1 MKIKNIRQYRT
12 FYKENVRDLPNRNE
26 HLMGTFRL
34 NESGKKEFGWFEVYH
49 GDKEGYGKAEQ
60 GIGNFLQSFLDMAK
74 DGQAVYEFL
83 QNAVDAGASHFTMA
97 WGKDQ
102 VDGHNYVLIANNGK
116 MFDFNSIR
124 SILNVGSSTKTSDSQ
139 SIGKFGIG
147 FKLAHR
153 LVGKENGLDELLNTE
168 PSGPI
173 VFSWKNGEILNLAE
187 NVPNPEPIGINF
199 DQKND
204 KIQILDNNPWLF
216 KILITCF
223 PVLPENKFIQENIIL
238 TNGELAK
245 NPVFSNNEL
254 SALQR
259 WVKNYRDVLN
269 KDTYKEGSLFFIKL
283 GTGKEN
289 DLADKNLAEGVRFSL
304 AILQETAEAD
314 KKAHQILS
322 TVQLNKNEP
331 IHKPDLHYHYFKIT
345 KNENLGDYLYVR
357 FGVRKIE
364 DLTADQKTK
373 FEKEDDIEVLF
384 GFRGYNEIG
393 DYFKGAPNFYLYF
406 PLSEEVHNFNFVLHS
421 NAFYKAS
428 SRTFLHKGTL
438 GEDGINER
446 LLKVIAHRLE
456 SELRDLYESKEY
468 TKFLNFFA
476 ALLTSSESQVNER
489 QWVKEPFI
497 DEISKV
503 LKKLIPVRKSMDDD
517 QFVLSDLQP
526 RIKKTNIEI
535 SPEIFGESSFNWFF
549 WGPDSPNI
557 IREKAFQKL
566 NPHSFDIFTLLQK
579 IEISNHV
586 NKWIQTDTTRI
597 NLIFDE
603 LQSFNKE
610 KVQTENFKNNLKA
623 LKLFLF
629 NDGLL
634 LSDNDIVEMQ
644 DSGYLI
650 MHNNLASIKDEL
662 LKGDLKTSLTNL
674 DDYNFFR
681 DYSPYLNPNGQLRS
695 QVKIIEIISNGKV
708 DNLQS
713 AEKMAVFIA
722 LRDMIDDKK
731 IERLS
736 ELRLFKNNQ
745 GECVKLKNLLKSS
758 GNSWLKPYIIDNQE
772 RHKDL
777 ELYLLSNDSKVY
789 ENIVLPF
796 WHNIA
801 ESIIKTNSVE
811 RTNIFSD
818 IETYY
823 ESCSNKEVLGNLS
836 EETKTLFFQGR
847 NSEVVSPFYNSHLN
861 KLSEDS
867 YVEIQQLLN
876 EVFKIQIPDR
886 EFLKGYDYQFLTIEN
901 NSDCLKKDLYTLNN
915 VQVVH
920 FLQFAGVV
928 GIDVFS
934 IYHITNDNN
943 IFSLNKS
950 SEKNYFSK
958 GNSHV
963 DEYISK
969 YHNNRLVKFPES
981 LSHFGI
987 LVPLKNEEL
996 YSELVSISK
1005 EEHSKELIEVIGTA
1019 SLSVKIQLFNS
1030 LTKVALEFYSEDIS
1044 SNKTKLSFLNEI
1056 IGDEDIDLEI
1066 VQNKISILTDTHEIK
1081 LSEIDIANDQI
1092 TINHAGKPIQLS
1104 RSKLLDLE
1112 NEKSIPTII
1121 SFAESAV
1128 QQSLITER
1136 ASKKLFKISSENI
1149 SDELEIRVINSIGE
1163 QNNAIKNTDQLIL
1176 IIHLALEGKTDI
1188 KNYKVETM
1196 GGNWMPLD
1204 VNYILLNEQD
1214 KLHYYNEDCVLSSRY
1229 NDFIAK
1235 LNLRSESV
1243 YFYSNSD
1250 SENELDYSE
1259 SIIYSEFT
1267 FQHGVSPV
1275 VLKKSVNIVDTIEF
1289 LFDKWKKTPTH
1300 TRVKLDNIG
1309 WENVFGFKPSE
1320 KVVSTEVLESEE
1332 LDDEILAWLETNRIE
1347 KERFLSYI
1355 GFNISDSKISKFRK
1369 WLLNAPDN
1377 VLNPIST
1384 DDISLELLSNTLVG
1398 LADGFK
1404 NLDTEFECR
1413 IKSHKH
1419 QVLEKLI
1426 EKLIESGL
1434 SFETRLPVW
1443 KSESTVCL
1451 GEESINIP
1459 FFIDSEVLTLLSKEE
1474 NKNTFRKL
1482 IEDFRIVYPS
1492 EDYKTFAKSCYPQID
1507 LSIEFNDCESQIEH
1521 NEPFY
1526 TTWSRE
1532 NNIKLYRS
1540 ERLIYLLNVCDDEGR
1555 MEIGEIEFRNVEVCE
1570 DENKQTIIYYQRS
1583 LSFEMLV
1590 EELKELDYTDDA
1602 ELVENLINSRDK
1614 ILSAFYHALTS
1625 SGRDGFDIEDSN
1637 KILEALNERSLD
1649 EKRNEIIDGIKN
1661 SEKYSYNW
1669 FMNYME
1675 YLLTFEELSDT
1686 ISQKSISFQKI
1697 ERFYSDGIPSKKY
1710 FTLKGA
1716 NSLIPLNIEAFENFS
1731 ITLVFA
1737 KNIRENMIIEGVSK
1751 KGQDLLVYVP
1761 NGIDEKFI
1769 AKFNH
1774 VINISINFTPVLDL
1788 LQRLARAFS
1797 KEEVIV
1803 PWDDIKKSLPPL
1815 HFIYGPP
1822 GTGKTTKLVNILIE
1836 KFEKEPNFKALI
1848 LVPTNKAGDVLAKR
1862 VVQQNSQIGV
1872 LRIGGPTDPELEQM
1886 DEDIYQI
1893 SLDENM
1899 FDYNNVIITTIHRLP
1914 YYQISVQDG
1923 ASFKLFDQDKV
1934 NWDLVIFDESSMIG
1948 LTYFAFALNA
1958 LHSNGEIIIAG
1969 DPKQI
1974 PAVVDVSDKKLEEL
1988 EMSDESIY
1996 KMLSIESFDRNQQ
2009 NLRNIDSIDNL
2020 EIQYRSVEEIGQLFS
2035 TISYNSLLQHGRN
2048 FEEKPV
2054 KLLPGTFYAPL
2065 KAKISFIDLPL
2076 DASNSI
2082 MEPKKLLYSP
2092 YHVYSGI
2099 IAAELIAK
2107 LDKSIEG
2114 NEQYTVGIISPYKAQ
2129 AMLINKLITSSG
2141 ISKNINVFCDTVHG
2155 FQGDECDIILFVVN
2169 PNNIYFTGHPNSL
2182 LSKEYIYNVAISRAK
2197 DHLWVICPFNAIK
2210 NNPHVNNLIEVA
2222 GNNKSMVEAD
2232 NLEKYLFGEKD
2243 YILKNTYLTGHDNI
2257 NVFGQ
2262 VEMSYFIKAG
2272 ATAIDIQLRK

>member
-26 HLMGTFRL
+26 HHMGTFRV
-34 NESGKKEFGWFEVYH
+34 NESGKREFGWFEVYH

-97 WGKDQ
+97 WGRDQ

-116 MFDFNSIR
+116 MFDFDSIR
-124 SILNVGSSTKTSDSQ
+124 SILNVGSSTKTTDSQ

-153 LVGKENGLDELLNTE
+153 LVGKENGLDELLSAE

-173 VFSWKNGEILNLAE
+173 LFSWKNGEILNLAE
-187 NVPNPEPIGINF
+187 NVPNPEPIEINF

-204 KIQILDNNPWLF
+204 KIQILDNHPWLF

-223 PVLPENKFIQENIIL
+223 PALPENKFIQENIIL
-238 TNGELAK
+238 TNGELA
-245 NPVFSNNEL
+245 NTPVFSNNEL
-254 SALQR
+254 NALHR
-259 WVKNYRDVLN
+259 WVSNYRDVLN
-269 KDTYKEGSLFFIKL
+269 NDTYKEGSLFFIKL

-322 TVQLNKNEP
+322 TLQLNKNEP

-345 KNENLGDYLYVR
+345 KNEHLGDYLYVR
-357 FGVRKIE
+357 FGVRNIE
-364 DLTADQKTK
+364 NLTDDQKTK

-428 SRTFLHKGTL
+428 SRTFLHKGSQ

-446 LLKVIAHRLE
+446 LLRVIAHRLE
-456 SELRDLYESKEY
+456 SELREIYDRKEY
-468 TKFLNFFA
+468 TKFLDFFA
-476 ALLTSSESQVNER
+476 ALLTSSESQVYER
-489 QWVKEPFI
+489 QWVKNPFI
-497 DEISKV
+497 DEITKV

-517 QFVLSDLQP
+517 QFELTAVQP
-526 RIKKTNIEI
+526 RIKRTNIEI
-535 SPEIFGESSFNWFF
+535 SPDIFGLPSFNWFF
-549 WGPDSPNI
+549 WGPDSPII

-566 NPHSFDIFTLLQK
+566 NPHSFDIFTLFQK
-579 IEISNHV
+579 KEISNHV
-586 NKWIQTDTTRI
+586 NKWIQTDTTRV

-603 LQSFNKE
+603 LQYFNKE

-650 MHNNLASIKDEL
+650 MHNNLVSIKDEL
-662 LKGDLKTSLTNL
+662 IKAYLKTSSTNL
-674 DDYNFFR
+674 DDYDFFR
-681 DYSPYLNPNGQLRS
+681 YYSPYLNPNGQLRS
-695 QVKIIEIISNGKV
+695 QVKIIEIISKGNV
-708 DNLQS
+708 EHLQPS
-713 AEKMAVFIA
+713 EKMAVFIA

-736 ELRLFKNNQ
+736 ELRLFKNSQ

-758 GNSWLKPYIIDNQE
+758 EKTWLKPFIINNNE
-772 RHKDL
+772 RHKDF
-777 ELYLLSNDSKVY
+777 EHYLLSDDSKVY

-796 WHNIA
+796 WQNIA
-801 ESIIKTNSVE
+801 ERIIQTNPAE
-811 RTNIFSD
+811 RTNIFTE
-818 IETYY
+818 IEKYF
-823 ESCSNKEVLGNLS
+823 ESRGNKEEFGNLS
-836 EETKTLFFQGR
+836 EETKTLFFQGS
-847 NSEVVSPFYNSHLN
+847 NSEVESPFYHSHLN
-861 KLSEDS
+861 RLSEDS

-876 EVFKIQIPDR
+876 KHFKIQIPDR
-886 EFLKGYDYQFLTIEN
+886 EFLKGYDYEFLTIEN
-901 NSDCLKKDLYTLNN
+901 NPDCLEHDQYTFNN
-915 VQVVH
+915 EEVVH
-920 FLQFAGVV
+920 FLQFAGVA

-934 IYHITNDNN
+934 NYHVSDNN
-943 IFSLNKS
+943 DFFTVVKS
-950 SEKNYFSK
+950 TEKNYFSK
-958 GNSHV
+958 GNSQV
-963 DEYISK
+963 DEYIAQ
-969 YHNNRLVKFPES
+969 YHNNRLVKLPES
-981 LSHFGI
+981 LSQFGN
-987 LVPLKNEEL
+987 LVPLKNEQL
-996 YSELVSISK
+996 YSELVRISK
-1005 EEHSKELIEVIGTA
+1005 EENTDELIEVIGTE
-1019 SLSVKIQLFNS
+1019 SLSVKIQLFN
-1030 LTKVALEFYSEDIS
+1030 KVNKVVLQFNSDDIS
-1044 SNKTKLSFLNEI
+1044 SNKSKLSFLTEV
-1056 IGDEDIDLEI
+1056 IGDEGLDLEI
-1066 VQNKISILTDTHEIK
+1066 VQNKISILTDTYEIK

-1092 TINHAGKPIQLS
+1092 TINHAGNPIQLS
-1104 RSKLLDLE
+1104 RSKLLNLE

-1128 QQSLITER
+1128 QQSLLTER

-1149 SDELEIRVINSIGE
+1149 SNELESRVISSIGE
-1163 QNNAIKNTDQLIL
+1163 QNNSIKNTDQLIL
-1176 IIHLALEGKTDI
+1176 IIDSALEGKTDI
-1188 KNYKVETM
+1188 KNYKVETV

-1204 VNYILLNEQD
+1204 GNYVFHNEHD
-1214 KLHYYNEDCVLSSRY
+1214 NSHYYNEDSVLSRRY
-1229 NDFIAK
+1229 NDFTSK

-1243 YFYSNSD
+1243 YFYSKPDSGNESD
-1250 SENELDYSE
+1250 HCQSV
-1259 SIIYSEFT
+1259 IYPEFT
-1267 FQHGVSPV
+1267 FQNGVSPD
-1275 VLKKSVNIVDTIEF
+1275 VLKKNENIIDTIEF
-1289 LFDKWKKTPTH
+1289 LFDQWKKTPAQN
-1300 TRVKLDNIG
+1300 RIKLDKVG
-1309 WENVFGFKPSE
+1309 WENVFGFKPCE
-1320 KVVSTEVLESEE
+1320 KVVSHEVLESEV
-1332 LDDEILAWLETNRIE
+1332 LDEEILDWLETNRID
-1347 KERFLSYI
+1347 KERFLSHV

-1377 VLNPIST
+1377 VLNPNSI
-1384 DDISLELLSNTLVG
+1384 DDLSLVLLSNTLIG

-1404 NLDTEFECR
+1404 NVDAEFACR
-1413 IKSHKH
+1413 IKSNKH
-1419 QVLEKLI
+1419 QVIEKLI
-1426 EKLIESGL
+1426 EKLIESKL
-1434 SFETRLPVW
+1434 SFEIRLPIW
-1443 KSESTVCL
+1443 KNETTVCL

-1459 FFIDSEVLTLLSKEE
+1459 FFIDSEALTLLSKEE
-1474 NKNTFRKL
+1474 NKNTFVKL
-1482 IEDFRIVYPS
+1482 IEDYRIIFPS
-1492 EDYKTFAKSCYPQID
+1492 EDYKNFAESCYPEID

-1526 TTWSRE
+1526 ITWARD
-1532 NNIKLYRS
+1532 NNIKLYRCD
-1540 ERLIYLLNVCDDEGR
+1540 RLIYLLHVTDDEGTK
-1555 MEIGEIEFRNVEVCE
+1555 EIGEIEIRNVEVRE
-1570 DENKQTIIYYQRS
+1570 DENNQTLIYYQRA

-1590 EELKELDYTDDA
+1590 EELQELDYEEDA
-1602 ELVENLINSRDK
+1602 ELVEVLINSRDK

-1625 SGRDGFDIEDSN
+1625 SGRDGFDFEDSN

-1649 EKRNEIIDGIKN
+1649 EKRNEIIEGIKN
-1661 SEKYSYNW
+1661 SEKYSYDW

-1697 ERFYSDGIPSKKY
+1697 ERFFSDGIPSKKY

-1731 ITLVFA
+1731 ISLVFA

-1761 NGIDEKFI
+1761 KGIDEKLMANFD
-1769 AKFNH
+1769 H

-1788 LQRLARAFS
+1788 LQRLAKAFS
-1797 KEEVIV
+1797 NKDVIA
-1803 PWDDIKKSLPPL
+1803 PWDDIKNSLPPL

-1822 GTGKTTKLVNILIE
+1822 GTGKTTKLVNTLIE
-1836 KFEKEPNFKALI
+1836 KFEEEPTFKALI

-1862 VVQQNSQIGV
+1862 LVQQNLQIGV
-1872 LRIGGPTDPELEQM
+1872 LRIGGPTDPELEQI

-1893 SLDENM
+1893 SVDENM
-1899 FDYNNVIITTIHRLP
+1899 FDSNNIIITTIHRLP
-1914 YYQISVQDG
+1914 YYQISVQHG
-1923 ASFKLFDQDKV
+1923 ANFKLFDQDKV

-1958 LHSNGEIIIAG
+1958 LHSNGKIIIAG

-1996 KMLSIESFDRNQQ
+1996 KMLSIESFDRKQQ
-2009 NLRNIDSIDNL
+2009 NLRSIDSIDNL
-2020 EIQYRSVEEIGQLFS
+2020 EIQFRSVEEIGQLFS
-2035 TISYNSLLQHGRN
+2035 KISYNSLLKHGRN

-2054 KLLPGTFYAPL
+2054 KQLPDTFYAPL
-2065 KAKISFIDLPL
+2065 KSKISFIDLPL
-2076 DASNSI
+2076 DVNNSI

-2114 NEQYTVGIISPYKAQ
+2114 NKQYTIGIISPYKAQ

-2141 ISKNINVFCDTVHG
+2141 ISNNISVFCDTVHG
-2155 FQGDECDIILFVVN
+2155 FQGDECDIILFVLN
-2169 PNNIYFTGHPNSL
+2169 PNNSYFTGHPNSL

-2197 DHLWVICPFNAIK
+2197 DHLWIICPFNAIK

-2222 GNNKSMVEAD
+2222 GNNKSIVQAD
-2232 NLEKYLFGEKD
+2232 SLEKYLFGEKD